1 MDREEVSRRLAAHRE
16 ELRPFLV
23 RSLSLFGST
32 VRGEAGPDSDVD
44 LLVEFDGP
52 VGLFEFVR
60 LQRLLASILE
70 RKVDLVPADGVKR
83 QLRDQILGEAQRVA

>member
-1 MDREEVSRRLAAHRE
+1 MDREEVVRRLAEHRD
-16 ELRPFLV
+16 ELRAFFV

-32 VRGEAGPDSDVD
+32 VRGEARQDSDVD

-60 LQRLLASILE
+60 LQRLLGTILD
-70 RKVDLVPADGVKR
+70 RTVDLVPADGIKQ
-83 QLRDQILGEAQRVA
+83 QLRDRILREAQRVA